1 VILVELFQSS
11 LWVQF
16 LNDSK
21 FFVGEEPALLTVLE
35 KGIQILG
42 DKVSRA
48 ILPTA
53 MSTSAVV
60 SNSFLKHRGIVGKTD
75 AIEFNRLH
83 WQTISKIAA
92 RISAFGSLLKL
103 RAFVWARMFS

>member
-60 SNSFLKHRGIVGKTD
+60 SNSFWKHRGYCW
-75 AIEFNRLH
+75 EN
-83 WQTISKIAA
+83 
-92 RISAFGSLLKL
+92 
-103 RAFVWARMFS
+103 